1 MKDKKKGNQKIFEA
15 FESLFDAKFHP

>member
-1 MKDKKKGNQKIFEA
+1 MKDEKKRNQKIFEA